1 MQTNVKHRYYYMN
14 NMLKLKD
21 NRYNDIK
28 LIFKE
33 DGHKYNDS
41 FGNEY
46 ISTTTILHKYAPV
59 FNKEYW
65 LKKKA
70 KELGISEKRLEQQW
84 KDITDEACLRGTKT
98 HNGLEDG
105 IKSSSMFKEA
115 VKHMIRPNGEMI
127 TIADLPDINLN
138 VKQLKVN
145 EFIELTENKYPKI
158 YEVLTYYTNVGY
170 KIYAEIGAFLID
182 YLVSGTID
190 VLCIRDDQF
199 VIGDWKTNRD
209 GLKFEAGYYKKD
221 KSKKPNQLTNI
232 WVSKKEF
239 LLPPV
244 NHLPNCNGSIYNL
257 QLSMYAFM
265 VESILGIPNAGLWL
279 CHIDSDFVLNE
290 YGMPKRFPD
299 GLYHIKKDP
308 IEKVTMFK
316 MKYLKKEII
325 NILSDRRKIVEA
337 DRIKNKSLF
346 D

>member
-1 MQTNVKHRYYYMN
+1 
-14 NMLKLKD
+14 MLTLRD
-21 NRYNDIK
+21 TRYNNIR

-33 DGHKYNDS
+33 DGHKYNDT
-41 FGNEY
+41 FDNVY
-46 ISTTTILHKYAPV
+46 CSTTQLLHQYAPK
-59 FNKEYW
+59 FDKNYW

-70 KELGISEKRLEQQW
+70 KELGISEKRLAKQW
-84 KDITDEACLRGTKT
+84 QDITDEACARGTKT

-105 IKSSSMFKEA
+105 IKGSSMFKEA
-115 VKHMIRPNGEMI
+115 VKHMIKPNGEII
-127 TIADLPDINLN
+127 TVADLPNIDFNI
-138 VKQLKVN
+138 KQLKVSD
-145 EFIELTENKYPKI
+145 FIELTENKYPKI
-158 YEVLTYYTNVGY
+158 YEVLTYYTNAGY

-182 YLVSGTID
+182 YLLSGTID

-199 VIGDWKTNRD
+199 VIGDWKTNRG

-221 KSKKPNQLTNI
+221 KAQKPNQLTSE

-257 QLSMYAFM
+257 QLSVYAFM
-265 VESILGIPNAGLWL
+265 VETILGIPNAGLWL

-299 GLYHIKKDP
+299 GLYHVKKNP
-308 IEKVTMFK
+308 VEKVTLFK
-316 MKYLKKEII
+316 MKYLKEEVKT
-325 NILSDRRKIVEA
+325 ILSDRRKIVTA
-337 DRIKNKSLF
+337 NHVKCGTLF